1 MPSAGVGGWTL
12 GPSPYQRDRTVNVLL
27 NIFPFEMPKTVKEA
41 NVPYDAYCKALKE
54 KYRCRHYMSAGMG
67 VSREEATL
75 YNYFLGA
82 KRCIEWL
89 YAQPEVDTSRLY
101 YWGASQGGGYGT
113 CVVGLSGRFT
123 RAVVCVPCLVHDLG
137 RFGRE
142 TSGGGSNVQAMHDDP
157 KERAVAAAN
166 WPYFSAENF
175 ARRIRCETMVTVGF
189 CDPTC
194 APHGGWSIYN
204 LIPAAKKSIVGAVN
218 QPHGPPDPV
227 WYGTQEWLL
236 GLSGWRETFGPQL
249 DYVHG
254 ACMR

>member
-1 MPSAGVGGWTL
+1 M
-12 GPSPYQRDRTVNVLL
+12 
-27 NIFPFEMPKTVKEA
+27 
-41 NVPYDAYCKALKE
+41 
-54 KYRCRHYMSAGMG
+54 
-67 VSREEATL
+67 
-75 YNYFLGA
+75 
-82 KRCIEWL
+82 
-89 YAQPEVDTSRLY
+89 
-101 YWGASQGGGYGT
+101 
-113 CVVGLSGRFT
+113 
-123 RAVVCVPCLVHDLG
+123 CVPCLVHDLG

-142 TSGGGSNVQAMHDDP
+142 ASGGGSNVQAMHTDP
-157 KERAVAAAN
+157 RERAVAAAN

-204 LIPAAKKSIVGAVN
+204 LIPAEKKSIVGAVN

-227 WYGTQEWLL
+227 WYGTQEWLF
-236 GLSGWRETFGPQL
+236 GSSGWRETFGPQL

>member
-1 MPSAGVGGWTL
+1 
-12 GPSPYQRDRTVNVLL
+12 
-27 NIFPFEMPKTVKEA
+27 
-41 NVPYDAYCKALKE
+41 
-54 KYRCRHYMSAGMG
+54 
-67 VSREEATL
+67 
-75 YNYFLGA
+75 
-82 KRCIEWL
+82 
-89 YAQPEVDTSRLY
+89 
-101 YWGASQGGGYGT
+101 
-113 CVVGLSGRFT
+113 
-123 RAVVCVPCLVHDLG
+123 
-137 RFGRE
+137 
-142 TSGGGSNVQAMHDDP
+142 
-157 KERAVAAAN
+157 
-166 WPYFSAENF
+166 
-175 ARRIRCETMVTVGF
+175 MVTVGF